1 MSVWNPRLLL
11 FLSINV
17 YEHIP
22 ANNTKKKKKKKTIK
36 KTYLLNEKKKKK
48 KPIIC
53 VLPLKDNRVRKYA
66 HLRFRIKL
74 VVN

>member
-1 MSVWNPRLLL
+1 MST
-11 FLSINV
+11 
-17 YEHIP
+17 
-22 ANNTKKKKKKKTIK
+22 NTFPPTIQKRKKKKKTIK
-36 KTYLLNEKKKKK
+36 KTYLLNEKKKK

>member
-1 MSVWNPRLLL
+1 M
-11 FLSINV
+11 
-17 YEHIP
+17 
-22 ANNTKKKKKKKTIK
+22 K
-36 KTYLLNEKKKKK
+36 KKKKK